1 MTLLE
6 LLVLSAG
13 LAMDAS
19 AVAICK
25 GACMRRFS
33 AKEGVLIAVSFGL
46 FQALMPLIGWALGS
60 RFIHYIR
67 SVDHW
72 IAFILLAILGVKMI
86 WDALHDDEEEL
97 VCTPLDIKELLLLSI
112 ATSIDALAAGI
123 AFAVLE
129 VDIVLSVAVIGV
141 VTMAL
146 SFVGAVVG
154 CRFGEKYMAKAQL
167 VGGAV
172 LCAIGLKIL
181 IEHLSA

>member
-6 LLVLSAG
+6 LFVLSAG

-33 AKEGVLIAVSFGL
+33 AKESLLIAISFGL
-46 FQALMPLIGWALGS
+46 FQALMPLIGWLLGN

-72 IAFILLAILGVKMI
+72 IAFALLAVLGLKMM
-86 WDALHDDEEEL
+86 WDALHEEDESA
-97 VCTPLDIKELLLLSI
+97 CTPLHIKELLLLSV

-129 VDIVLSVAVIGV
+129 VDIVLSVAVIGAI
-141 VTMAL
+141 TMAL
-146 SFVGAVVG
+146 SFLGVVVG
-154 CRFGEKYMAKAQL
+154 CRFGEKYRGKARI
-167 VGGAV
+167 VGGIA

-181 IEHLSA
+181 IEHLTG

>member
-6 LLVLSAG
+6 LLILSAG

-33 AKEGVLIAVSFGL
+33 KKEAVLIAVSFGL
-46 FQALMPLIGWALGS
+46 FQAAMPLIGWALGN

-72 IAFILLAILGVKMI
+72 IAFVLLAALGGKMI
-86 WDALHDDEEEL
+86 WDAVHEEDEL
-97 VCTPLDIKELLLLSI
+97 VCEPLMIKELLLFSV

-129 VDIVLSVAVIGV
+129 VNIVLSVAVIGGITLV
-141 VTMAL
+141 L
-146 SFVGAVVG
+146 SLLGAVVG
-154 CRFGEKYMAKAQL
+154 CRFGEKYRGKAQI
-167 VGGAV
+167 VGGVA

-181 IEHLSA
+181 IDHMAA